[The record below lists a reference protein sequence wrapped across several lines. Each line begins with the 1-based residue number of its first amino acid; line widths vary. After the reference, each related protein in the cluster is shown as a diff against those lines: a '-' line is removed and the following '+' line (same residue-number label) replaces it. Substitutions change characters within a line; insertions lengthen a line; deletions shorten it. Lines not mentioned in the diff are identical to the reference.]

1 MKKNLYKK
9 FEKER
14 KVKNNSSQEYII
26 EKSSSIKVILS
37 FLSDLISNLFKI
49 IFYILIV
56 ALCSLGAT
64 FLFNYILK
72 GGILWLRKY

>member
-9 FEKER
+9 FEKKR
-14 KVKNNSSQEYII
+14 KIKEDYNQIYTI
-26 EKSSSIKVILS
+26 EKPSNIKAILS

-72 GGILWLRKY
+72 GGVLWWRNY

>member
-9 FEKER
+9 FQKKRKIKEDY
-14 KVKNNSSQEYII
+14 NQIYTI
-26 EKSSSIKVILS
+26 EKPSNIKAILS

-72 GGILWLRKY
+72 GGVL

>member
-9 FEKER
+9 FQKAEKQ
-14 KVKNNSSQEYII
+14 KDNSIPDYIV
-26 EKSSSIKVILS
+26 EKTSNLKTILL
-37 FLSDLISNLFKI
+37 FISNFVSNLIRI

-72 GGILWLRKY
+72 GGIL

>member
-14 KVKNNSSQEYII
+14 KIKNNSSQEYII

>member
-14 KVKNNSSQEYII
+14 KIKEDSNQIYTL
-26 EKSSSIKVILS
+26 EKASSIKAILT

-64 FLFNYILK
+64 FLFNYLLK
-72 GGILWLRKY
+72 GGFIW

>member
-9 FEKER
+9 FQKEKKIKDNSNQTYTIER
-14 KVKNNSSQEYII
+14 PSN
-26 EKSSSIKVILS
+26 IKAILS
-37 FLSDLISNLFKI
+37 FLSDLISNIFKI

-64 FLFNYILK
+64 FLFNYVLK
-72 GGILWLRKY
+72 GGIL

>member
-9 FEKER
+9 FQKESKIK
-14 KVKNNSSQEYII
+14 KVYDDKVII
-26 EKSSSIKVILS
+26 NKSNTLKAILS
-37 FLSDLISNLFKI
+37 FISDFIGKAIKL

-72 GGILWLRKY
+72 GGNLW

>member
-9 FEKER
+9 FQKAD
-14 KVKNNSSQEYII
+14 KLKNNYKENFIV
-26 EKSSSIKVILS
+26 EKSQTIKTILK
-37 FLSDLISNLFKI
+37 L

-64 FLFNYILK
+64 YLFNYILR
-72 GGILWLRKY
+72 GGVLW

>member
-14 KVKNNSSQEYII
+14 KIKEDSNQIYTI
-26 EKSSSIKVILS
+26 EKASSIKAILT

-72 GGILWLRKY
+72 GGVLWLRNY

>member
-9 FEKER
+9 FQKESKIK
-14 KVKNNSSQEYII
+14 KVYDD
-26 EKSSSIKVILS
+26 KVIINKSNTLKTVLS
-37 FLSDLISNLFKI
+37 FISDFIGKAIKL

-72 GGILWLRKY
+72 GGNLW

>member
-9 FEKER
+9 FEKR
-14 KVKNNSSQEYII
+14 KKVKDNSNLTYTI
-26 EKSSSIKVILS
+26 EKPSNIKAILT
-37 FLSDLISNLFKI
+37 FLSDLISNLFKV

-72 GGILWLRKY
+72 GEIL

>member
-9 FEKER
+9 FEKKR
-14 KVKNNSSQEYII
+14 KIKEDYNQIYTI
-26 EKSSSIKVILS
+26 EKPSNIKAILS
-37 FLSDLISNLFKI
+37 FLSDLVSNLFKI

-72 GGILWLRKY
+72 GGVL

>member
-72 GGILWLRKY
+72 GGIL

>member
-9 FEKER
+9 FQKKIKIKEDY
-14 KVKNNSSQEYII
+14 NQIYTI
-26 EKSSSIKVILS
+26 EKPSNIKAILS
-37 FLSDLISNLFKI
+37 FLSDLICNLFKI

-72 GGILWLRKY
+72 GGVL

>member
-14 KVKNNSSQEYII
+14 KVKEDSNQIYTI
-26 EKSSSIKVILS
+26 EKASSIKAILT

-72 GGILWLRKY
+72 GGILWLRNY

>member
-1 MKKNLYKK
+1 MRKNLYKK
-9 FEKER
+9 FQKESKIK
-14 KVKNNSSQEYII
+14 KVYDDKVII
-26 EKSSSIKVILS
+26 NKSNTLKTILS
-37 FLSDLISNLFKI
+37 FISDFIGKAIKL

-72 GGILWLRKY
+72 GGNLW

>member
-9 FEKER
+9 FEKKR
-14 KVKNNSSQEYII
+14 KIKEDYNQIYTI
-26 EKSSSIKVILS
+26 EKPSNIKAILS

-64 FLFNYILK
+64 FLFKYILK
-72 GGILWLRKY
+72 GGVL

>member
-14 KVKNNSSQEYII
+14 KVKEDSNQIYTI
-26 EKSSSIKVILS
+26 EKASSIKAILT

-72 GGILWLRKY
+72 GGVL

>member
-9 FEKER
+9 FQKKLKDNSNPNYTIER
-14 KVKNNSSQEYII
+14 SSNM
-26 EKSSSIKVILS
+26 KAILS
-37 FLSDLISNLFKI
+37 FISDLISNFVKI

-72 GGILWLRKY
+72 GGIL

>member
-9 FEKER
+9 FKKER
-14 KVKNNSSQEYII
+14 KVKDNSNQEYII

-72 GGILWLRKY
+72 GGVL

>member
-1 MKKNLYKK
+1 MRKNLYKK
-9 FEKER
+9 FQKESKIKKAYDD
-14 KVKNNSSQEYII
+14 KVII
-26 EKSSSIKVILS
+26 NKSNTLKTILS
-37 FLSDLISNLFKI
+37 FISDFIGKAIKL

-72 GGILWLRKY
+72 GGNLW

>member
-9 FEKER
+9 FEKKR
-14 KVKNNSSQEYII
+14 KIKEDYNQIYTI
-26 EKSSSIKVILS
+26 EKPSNIKAILS
-37 FLSDLISNLFKI
+37 FLSDLICNLFKI

-72 GGILWLRKY
+72 GGVL